1 MEILINY
8 ENLQVSLKP
17 YVKPTI
23 SILPLEGYVALLDI
37 SGGMHG
43 FKEDTIPND
52 NQPGVDENG
61 CPAD

>member
-23 SILPLEGYVALLDI
+23 SILPLEGYVTLLDI
-37 SGGMHG
+37 SGGMQG
-43 FKEDTIPND
+43 FETGIMPND
-52 NQPGVDENG
+52 NQPGNDEDG
-61 CPAD
+61 YPGD

>member
-23 SILPLEGYVALLDI
+23 SILPLEGYVTLLDI

-43 FKEDTIPND
+43 FEKSTMPND
-52 NQPGVDENG
+52 NQPGNDEDG
-61 CPAD
+61 CPDD